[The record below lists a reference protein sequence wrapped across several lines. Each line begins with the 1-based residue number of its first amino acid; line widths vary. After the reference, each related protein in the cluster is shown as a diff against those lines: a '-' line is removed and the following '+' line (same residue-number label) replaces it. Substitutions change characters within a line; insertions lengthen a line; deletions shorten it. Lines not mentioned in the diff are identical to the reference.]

1 MLSCTGMFKKF
12 IPLFVLL
19 LIGCG
24 NKKKSDS
31 KDGSG
36 DQKGEASYKIVYLTT
51 QYKSYVDA
59 VKKDYSNKGKIYDE
73 KLINPLIN
81 NYFSKCEYLDLFRY
95 GYSYF
100 VPDTMGIEHA
110 INGINNNKSEIAEAI
125 HKSINN
131 CNESLKNDSITFYVQ
146 PPNISR
152 SDILTRM
159 GGVTGMTIGS
169 KHILITVD
177 TDVNGWKEGMEYC
190 VAREFL
196 HSYWTNTQF
205 DSTFKWTMLRYLVYE
220 GKGDVF
226 AKKLYPNA
234 KAPWTAALDEP
245 KKVELW
251 AKINPRLNTRNFF
264 FMTEVMFGSKDY
276 PLWSGYTLGYKLVQ
290 DGLKSQPNLKLEEW
304 VALDAEKLR
313 EMSGWK

>member
-1 MLSCTGMFKKF
+1 MFKKF
-12 IPLFVLL
+12 IPLVALL

-24 NKKKSDS
+24 NKKNSDS
-31 KDGSG
+31 KDGSSEKKDG
-36 DQKGEASYKIVYLTT
+36 ASYKIVYLTA
-51 QYKSYVDA
+51 QYKSYIDA

-100 VPDTMGIEHA
+100 IPDTMGIEHA
-110 INGINNNKSEIAEAI
+110 INGINANKNEIEEAI
-125 HKSINN
+125 HKSINK
-131 CNESLKNDSITFYVQ
+131 CSEYLKDDSITFYVQ

-152 SDILTRM
+152 SEILNKM
-159 GGVTGMTIGS
+159 GGVTGMTVGG

-177 TDVNGWKEGMEYC
+177 TDVNGWKDGMEYC

-196 HSYWTNTQF
+196 HSYWTNTHY
-205 DSTFKWTMLRYLVYE
+205 DSTFKWTLLRYLAYE
-220 GKGDVF
+220 GKADIF
-226 AKKLYPNA
+226 AKKLYPTA
-234 KAPWTAALDEP
+234 KAPWTSALDEP

-251 AKINPRLNTRNFF
+251 KKITPRLHTRNFF
-264 FMTEVMFGSKDY
+264 FIPEVMFGSKEY
-276 PLWSGYTLGYKLVQ
+276 PLWSGYTLGYKMVE
-290 DGLKSQPNLKLEEW
+290 DALKSQPNLKLEEW

-313 EMSGWK
+313 DMSGWK